1 MRTVRR
7 PGRAALAVTL
17 TAAASLTLATLTA
30 VAADRDDG
38 KRPPRTPA
46 STLGTALPARL
57 PATQPKNTYY
67 VDGAHGSDRNRGSRK
82 APWQTITKALAV
94 VPLSGSVIEVL
105 PGTYSSE
112 GSDYALTFRRKGD
125 TKNPV
130 TVEAAVPGTVTI
142 VNGDLAK
149 PTTGAW
155 IVHASGLRIRG
166 LRFRLLTRQDSN
178 VGANAVLIEDSDR
191 IEITDCS
198 FEEVASSGLLVRG
211 GTGTTA
217 DDVWVINNV
226 FRPSGTDPKL
236 QVTGLGFTSDQYYG
250 SKGSHW
256 IYAGQ
261 YGNDS
266 TWEQISG
273 SRRLVIVNNVFTGT
287 TAGRDIELG
296 PQAQSSYVVDN
307 TFYENQPPDAI
318 GASTQAIYAGQAVQL
333 FSNSST
339 RPYMTGFNVIA
350 NNVFANLYGN
360 AVDGTGPAE
369 PGNVVMH
376 NLSWKVGLAQHA
388 PNSQVFAVD
397 ESNRVDAPH
406 FMKPRTFDFRLQP
419 RSPALRSAAPQFTY
433 PYDAGGRLRPAAP
446 SIGAFESVCPSN
458 GKSKGRSGKS
468 SC

>member
-1 MRTVRR
+1 VAGSGVEGRAKKTRLISTLRR
-7 PGRAALAVTL
+7 PGRTTLVVTLAV
-17 TAAASLTLATLTA
+17 
-30 VAADRDDG
+30 VAAVSLASGATVATGRTHVKGAPQRLVAANLGRDL
-38 KRPPRTPA
+38 PR
-46 STLGTALPARL
+46 RL
-57 PATQPKNTYY
+57 PPTSAKHTYY

-82 APWQTITKALAV
+82 APWQTIREALAV

-105 PGTYSSE
+105 PGTYY
-112 GSDYALTFRRKGD
+112 SDGPEYALTFKRKGD
-125 TKNPV
+125 PANPV

-142 VNGDLAK
+142 VNRDPAK
-149 PTTGAW
+149 TTTGAW
-155 IVHASGLRIRG
+155 IVHASGLRIQG
-166 LRFRLLTRQDSN
+166 LRFRLLTRPGSN

-191 IEITDCS
+191 IEITGCS

-211 GTGTTA
+211 GLGTTA
-217 DDVWVINNV
+217 DDVWVIDNV

-236 QVTGLGFTSDQYYG
+236 RVTGLGFASDQYNG

-266 TWEQISG
+266 TWEQTSG

-307 TFYENQPPDAI
+307 TFYENQPADAI
-318 GASTQAIYAGQAVQL
+318 GASTQAIYAGQGVQL
-333 FSNSST
+333 FSNSRT
-339 RPYMTGFNVIA
+339 RAYMNGFNVIA

-360 AVDGTGPAE
+360 AVDGSGPPE

-388 PNSQVFAVD
+388 ANSELFSVGED
-397 ESNRVDAPH
+397 NRVNAPH
-406 FMKPRTFDFRLQP
+406 FMKPRAYDFRLQP
-419 RSPALRSAAPQFTY
+419 HSPALRAA
-433 PYDAGGRLRPAAP
+433 
-446 SIGAFESVCPSN
+446 S
-458 GKSKGRSGKS
+458 
-468 SC
+468 